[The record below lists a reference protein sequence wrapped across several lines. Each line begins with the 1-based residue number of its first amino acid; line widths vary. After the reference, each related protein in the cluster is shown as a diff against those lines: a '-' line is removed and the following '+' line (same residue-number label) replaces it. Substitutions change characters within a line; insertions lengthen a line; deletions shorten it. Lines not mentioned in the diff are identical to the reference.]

1 MKQGKVLKAYGG
13 YFFVYEFESK
23 RVYQCK
29 ARGRLKKEEVEIIV
43 GDRVEFKIL
52 QEEDGIIEDRL
63 ERENK
68 LFRPPIANI
77 DQILIVF
84 ATISPKIDF
93 KLLDRMLVL
102 AEYLDLTPIICINKI
117 DLLDSKEE
125 YFLEAYHNAGYNLV
139 YTSATE
145 EIGLER
151 LKESLA
157 DKVSV
162 LAGPSGVGKSS
173 LLNSLVPDL
182 ELETGELSKKIDR
195 GRHTTKRVELL
206 SIGQGW
212 VADTPGFS
220 SLKLK
225 DITENQLP
233 FLFPEMNQYL
243 NQCKFSPCSHS
254 HEPSCA
260 IKEAVDKGLI
270 AKTRYRNYLEFLREI
285 KENRKNKY

>member
-1 MKQGKVLKAYGG
+1 MRKAKVLKAYGG
-13 YFFVYEFESK
+13 YFFVYDFETK
-23 RVYQCK
+23 EVYQCK
-29 ARGRLKKEEVEIIV
+29 ARGRLKKEETEIIV
-43 GDRVEFKIL
+43 GDKVKFEIL
-52 QEEDGIIEDRL
+52 QETEGIIEDRIK
-63 ERENK
+63 RKNK

-84 ATISPKIDF
+84 AIQSPKIDF

-102 AEYLDLTPIICINKI
+102 AEHLDLLPTICINKI
-117 DLLDSKEE
+117 DLIDSEQKSM
-125 YFLEAYHNAGYNLV
+125 LKPYHKAGYNLV
-139 YTSATE
+139 YTSAKK
-145 EIGLER
+145 GQGVDD
-151 LKESLA
+151 LKDTFA

-173 LLNSLVPDL
+173 LLNALVPDL
-182 ELETGELSKKIDR
+182 ELETGGLSKKIDR

-225 DITENQLP
+225 AITENELQ

-260 IKEAVDKGLI
+260 VKEAKNKGLI
-270 AKTRYRNYLEFLREI
+270 SKTRYQNYLEFLAEI

>member
-23 RVYQCK
+23 KVYQCGV
-29 ARGRLKKEEVEIIV
+29 RGRLKKEEVEIIV
-43 GDRVEFKIL
+43 GDKVEFKIL
-52 QEEDGIIEDRL
+52 QEKNGIIEDRI
-63 ERENK
+63 ERKNK

-84 ATISPKIDF
+84 AITSPEIDF

-125 YFLEAYHNAGYNLV
+125 YLLEAYHDAGYNLV
-139 YTSATE
+139 YTSAKE
-145 EIGLER
+145 EKGLEK
-151 LKESLA
+151 LTETFA
-157 DKVSV
+157 NKVSV

-173 LLNSLVPDL
+173 LLNSLAPDL

-225 DITENQLP
+225 GITENQLQ
-233 FLFPEMNQYL
+233 FLFPEIGQYL

-260 IKEAVDKGLI
+260 VKEAKDKGLI
-270 AKTRYRNYLEFLREI
+270 AKTRYQNYLEFLAEI
-285 KENRKNKY
+285 KEKRKNKY